1 LAPALNNDTCR
12 PVGTYTSQHRLQW
25 VHTAQK
31 AGWSVPLNDYDAITK
46 TNPEYDSITS
56 FVVIKCKPVK
66 VVQTT

>member
-1 LAPALNNDTCR
+1 MTPAALLA
-12 PVGTYTSQHRLQW
+12 
-25 VHTAQK
+25 HTPHNTGCNGFIQPKK
-31 AGWSVPLNDYDAITK
+31 AGWSVPLNDYDAIMK